1 MDRVMFNPQLN
12 LPALAEAYSR
22 RSALSIQNILL
33 PEVAQGL
40 HDALVA
46 QPWHLEIKDYVQS
59 EKLRVPLTPDLPR
72 DHLLGALDR
81 FPNGLDRERLFFMR
95 LAAERQE
102 FAAPLLAEFAAF
114 IQSEGFLAPMRT
126 LTGKPEATHCWVEAT
141 CYERCCFLGGHR
153 DDHHPD
159 NLVAF
164 VFNLTPYWQLDWG
177 GLLMLQYGDIPPV
190 IVPPMWN
197 SLSLFTVPLD
207 HLVSAVSPG
216 AQGRRYSLTG
226 WLRR

>member
-1 MDRVMFNPQLN
+1 MLNPDLD
-12 LPALAEAYSR
+12 LTRLAPAYAQR
-22 RSALSIQNILL
+22 RALSIQNILL
-33 PEVAQGL
+33 PELAQGV

-46 QPWHLEIKDYVQS
+46 LPWHLEIKDYAQTS
-59 EKLRVPLTPDLPR
+59 TLRVPLDATLPR

-81 FPNGLDRERLFFMR
+81 HPNSLDRERLFFMR
-95 LAAERQE
+95 LAAEREE
-102 FAAPLLAEFAAF
+102 FTAPALKAFADF
-114 IQSEGFLAPMRT
+114 VQSEAFLAPMRV
-126 LTGKPEATHCWVEAT
+126 LTGIPEITHCWVEAT
-141 CYERCCFLGGHR
+141 CYDRCCFLGGHR
-153 DDHHPD
+153 DDHHPK
-159 NLVAF
+159 NAVAF
-164 VFNLTPYWQLDWG
+164 VFNFTPHWQLDWG

-197 SLSLFTVPLD
+197 SLNLFTVPLD